1 VTLGIFARMLVALA
15 AMVCVFGFGSVQV
28 GNPLPRWSQSPT
40 TSHVSST
47 SAASTRTTRTQDKGA
62 DRSSSYSGLLN
73 STRVRPRQTVAVK
86 TNSAQSV
93 NYLGPTGG
101 AYPTLKAGQKI
112 NMEVS
117 VSRQRVYIKD
127 GSRVIYTMTCST
139 GIESNPRTRT
149 PRGTFY
155 VQRERGLSFHGSL
168 GGARYWVSWLGH
180 GKYLFHSVIVDRH
193 GNIIRSEAL
202 KLGHPASHGCIR
214 LSLSDAKWLYEH
226 IKAGTKVVIHD

>member
-1 VTLGIFARMLVALA
+1 MGIFPRMLVALA
-15 AMVCVFGFGSVQV
+15 TIVCVFGLCSAQI
-28 GNPLPRWSQSPT
+28 GNPLPRSSQPPT
-40 TSHVSST
+40 TLHVSST
-47 SAASTRTTRTQDKGA
+47 SAASARTTGTQDEGA
-62 DRSSSYSGLLN
+62 DRSSSDSGVRN
-73 STRVRPRQTVAVK
+73 SVSVRPVQTAAVK
-86 TNSAQSV
+86 TKSAQSV
-93 NYLGPTGG
+93 DYLGPTGG
-101 AYPTLKAGQKI
+101 AYPTLKAGQQI

-127 GSRVIYTMTCST
+127 GNGVIYTMTCST